1 MPPQAAKWAE
11 CSSGAPTLPYNA
23 ATIDLLRRG
32 TALSG
37 DTTMVHGDVRTC
49 SRDRKTLD
57 AVHQSARRTTRVHE
71 GSSRGMQ
78 ERAPST
84 RTEKVGQI
92 LDTTARS
99 TPGFYAA
106 SSWGGYAQSK
116 GDAPST
122 AHPTIPDSPR
132 WWAVT
137 LPGGCSV

>member
-49 SRDRKTLD
+49 SRDRNTLD
-57 AVHQSARRTTRVHE
+57 ADHQSARRR
-71 GSSRGMQ
+71 RDGMQ

-92 LDTTARS
+92 LDTTARA
-99 TPGFYAA
+99 T
-106 SSWGGYAQSK
+106 
-116 GDAPST
+116 
-122 AHPTIPDSPR
+122 
-132 WWAVT
+132 
-137 LPGGCSV
+137 